1 MGPLVVS
8 PSGSSFSRPSAVAIG
23 AASRE
28 EVELGLTATAE
39 VTAPVRLEA
48 RALRAARAVAAASGT
63 PSAVAVGLAVEA
75 AEVEGAFLADIV
87 MRTEAPGG
95 LTATASSYYAIGRV
109 AVGAGVG
116 VVAGAAAATTAAVL
130 ASVGVAA
137 VAGVSVGVAARSLL
151 RTS

>member
-87 MRTEAPGG
+87 MRTEAPGAELG
-95 LTATASSYYAIGRV
+95 AV
-109 AVGAGVG
+109 AVV
-116 VVAGAAAATTAAVL
+116 

>member
-87 MRTEAPGG
+87 MRTEAPGAELG
-95 LTATASSYYAIGRV
+95 AV
-109 AVGAGVG
+109 AVV
-116 VVAGAAAATTAAVL
+116 

-137 VAGVSVGVAARSLL
+137 VAGVSVGVAARVVARSL
-151 RTS
+151 